1 MKDEADLPQEL
12 PTNFHLEGPILYSR
26 AGSNEVKSGFFGT
39 GGCFLLMGGKWNV
52 VDDFMDLTHYTVSV
66 MGCMVSLSAGQDTV
80 LRLYLRSGEEVEKWS
95 QLIKSSSYL
104 RVSDEY
110 IAKLKQHVQK
120 QCKAQ
125 RSRSLAAAFGAL
137 TESICAPKPTRT
149 SVMEQQAKLNRS
161 LSMRMLEGAD
171 ETYVGR
177 FYLKSAWTE
186 GNGRIYIHGD
196 ALILES
202 LKRGEMTLISIP
214 LTGVTCT
221 TASFM
226 ISVRGSN
233 GLALLRLW
241 VDNAEEA
248 EQLAQKIIATG
259 KTSTE
264 MVQRKILPSTSTA
277 RRQLGRAAESL
288 CNCTMQAP
296 QKFRNNLVPK
306 GLSCWQRPQKKR
318 PEKSAAAYAL
328 DGRCAILRAKTTD
341 VQAVHCTLRGDA
353 LWFGVKAGACDQVM
367 SVVGATASATENMV
381 MIKARN
387 GEMHRLWPELGSGS
401 PQQWRD
407 AIKAAGQLAKDLGK
421 WDAMKRSVFH
431 QEVAHEKGREVAR
444 SRRFRIAANCITSS
458 FGAMAGFVCPE
469 RHSATEAI
477 LKWQAASVLPREVV
491 SNQEAYPSCTA
502 NFFRRTDGGKAQ
514 PRTLEIRGDVMFVFN
529 EKGQMEKP
537 VMLEG
542 ANIFVNLDKY
552 PVVSIWIEGVMQAR
566 MFMQTQEEAES
577 WGKALEKASKLSVAE
592 AQAPTAAPEKEATES
607 NLQTLQR
614 SMSLSSNTAVKA
626 PKKLSSEEHVASQKL
641 AKARSRRFIE
651 PSPAD
656 MPEQAVGA

>member
-1 MKDEADLPQEL
+1 M
-12 PTNFHLEGPILYSR
+12 
-26 AGSNEVKSGFFGT
+26 KSGFFGT

-80 LRLYLRSGEEVEKWS
+80 LRLYLRTAEEVEKWS
-95 QLIKSSSYL
+95 QLMKSASYL

-110 IAKLKQHVQK
+110 VANLKKHVQK

-125 RSRSLAAAFGAL
+125 RSRSFAAAFGAF
-137 TESICAPKPTRT
+137 TESICAPKPTRS

-161 LSMRMLEGAD
+161 LSMRMFEGAD
-171 ETYVGR
+171 ESFVGR

-186 GNGRIYIHGD
+186 GKGRICIHGD

-202 LKRGEMTLISIP
+202 LKRGEIQHIAIP

-248 EQLAQKIIATG
+248 EELAQKIIATG
-259 KTSTE
+259 KSSTE
-264 MVQRKILPSTSTA
+264 MVQRKILPSSSTA

-318 PEKSAAAYAL
+318 PEKSGEAAYAL

-341 VQAVHCTLRGDA
+341 VQVVHCTLRGDA
-353 LWFGVKAGACDQVM
+353 LWFGVKAGACDKVM
-367 SVVGATASATENMV
+367 SVVGATAISTENMV

-387 GEMHRLWPELGSGS
+387 GEVHRLWPEKGSGS
-401 PQQWRD
+401 PQEWCD

-431 QEVAHEKGREVAR
+431 QEIAHEKGRDVAR
-444 SRRFRIAANCITSS
+444 SRRFRIAANCITRT
-458 FGAMAGFVCPE
+458 FGAMTGFVCPE

-477 LKWQAASVLPREVV
+477 LKWQAASLLPREVV
-491 SNQEAYPSCTA
+491 ANEEAYPSVQA

-514 PRTLEIRGDVMFVFN
+514 PRTLELRGDVMFVFN
-529 EKGQMEKP
+529 DQGQMEKP

-542 ANIFVNLDKY
+542 SNVFVNLDKY
-552 PVVSIWIEGVMQAR
+552 PVVSVWIDGVMQAR
-566 MFMQTQEEAES
+566 MFMQTEEEAQR
-577 WGKALEKASKLSVAE
+577 WGQVLEKASKVSVEAE
-592 AQAPTAAPEKEATES
+592 ASPAREEAES
-607 NLQTLQR
+607 LAVQP
-614 SMSLSSNTAVKA
+614 SMSLTSSVKAPQA
-626 PKKLSSEEHVASQKL
+626 PKKLSSEEHQASQKV
-641 AKARSRRFIE
+641 ARARSRRFME
-651 PSPAD
+651 SD
-656 MPEQAVGA
+656 MPPEQAVGA

>member
-1 MKDEADLPQEL
+1 M
-12 PTNFHLEGPILYSR
+12 
-26 AGSNEVKSGFFGT
+26 KSGFFGT

-80 LRLYLRSGEEVEKWS
+80 LRLYLRNAEEVEKWS
-95 QLIKSSSYL
+95 QLIESSSYL

-110 IAKLKQHVQK
+110 VANLKKHVQK

-125 RSRSLAAAFGAL
+125 RSRSLAAAFGAF
-137 TESICAPKPTRT
+137 TQSICAPKPTRT
-149 SVMEQQAKLNRS
+149 SVMEEQAKLNRS
-161 LSMRMLEGAD
+161 LSMRMLEGA
-171 ETYVGR
+171 EVSFLGR

-186 GNGRIYIHGD
+186 GKGRICIHGD

-202 LKRGEMTLISIP
+202 LKRGEMQHISIP

-259 KTSTE
+259 KTSSE
-264 MVQRKILPSTSTA
+264 MVQRKILPSSSTA

-296 QKFRNNLVPK
+296 QKFRNTLVPK

-318 PEKSAAAYAL
+318 PEKSGEAAYAL

-353 LWFGVKAGACDQVM
+353 LWFGVKAGACDKVM
-367 SVVGATASATENMV
+367 SVVGATATATENMV
-381 MIKARN
+381 MIKARS
-387 GEMHRLWPELGSGS
+387 GEVHRLWPEKGSGS
-401 PQQWRD
+401 PQQWCD

-431 QEVAHEKGREVAR
+431 QEIAHKKGREVAR
-444 SRRFRIAANCITSS
+444 SRRFRIAANCITST

-491 SNQEAYPSCTA
+491 ANEEAYPSCKA

-514 PRTLEIRGDVMFVFN
+514 PRTLEVRGDVMFVFN
-529 EKGQMEKP
+529 DQGQMEKP

-542 ANIFVNLDKY
+542 SNMFVNLDKY
-552 PVVSIWIEGVMQAR
+552 PVVSVWIEGVMQAR
-566 MFMQTQEEAES
+566 MFMQTEEEAER
-577 WGKALEKASKLSVAE
+577 WGKALEKASKLSAE
-592 AQAPTAAPEKEATES
+592 AEEAATAREKEAES
-607 NLQTLQR
+607 NLRR
-614 SMSLSSNTAVKA
+614 SMSLTSNTSVKA
-626 PKKLSSEEHVASQKL
+626 PKKLSSEEHSASQKV
-641 AKARSRRFIE
+641 ARARSRRFIE
-651 PSPAD
+651 QSAEMP
-656 MPEQAVGA
+656 PEQAVGA